1 MGKEFIY
8 QISAVLGVNFTASY
22 IVIGS
27 STFLILEK
35 SFLFFV
41 SFFSFVDDWWSY
53 LWRLKKKRKHLLRM
67 VSFVSN
73 LLE

>member
-8 QISAVLGVNFTASY
+8 QFSAVLGVNFTTSF

-27 STFLILEK
+27 SKFMIFVK

-41 SFFSFVDDWWSY
+41 SFFFFIDD
-53 LWRLKKKRKHLLRM
+53 
-67 VSFVSN
+67 
-73 LLE
+73 

>member
-8 QISAVLGVNFTASY
+8 QFSAVLGINFTASF

-27 STFLILEK
+27 SKFMILEK

-41 SFFSFVDDWWSY
+41 SFFSFVDD
-53 LWRLKKKRKHLLRM
+53 
-67 VSFVSN
+67 
-73 LLE
+73 